1 MSREKEPGTDMQ
13 GKGNPGYDAIHLT
26 PQKALVIFFAEGSLT
41 YKTAPDLT
49 LRLGDAVRQHL
60 AEGCRHLVLDFTR
73 IHLIDSSGVTLVSA
87 MRNLVTPHGTLQL
100 CALRPHVVKIF
111 ELLGLTRQLRIRA
124 SRDEALAAIEGEP
137 PPNT

>member
-1 MSREKEPGTDMQ
+1 MQ
-13 GKGNPGYDAIHLT
+13 GAGNPGYDAIHLAELE
-26 PQKALVIFFAEGSLT
+26 ALVICFAEGSLT

-49 LRLGDAVRQHL
+49 LRLGEVVRQHVT
-60 AEGCRHLVLDFTR
+60 AGCRHLVLDFSR

-111 ELLGLTRQLRIRA
+111 ELLRLTRHLRIRA
-124 SRDEALAAIEGEP
+124 SRDEALAAIGGVP
-137 PPNT
+137 PDEA